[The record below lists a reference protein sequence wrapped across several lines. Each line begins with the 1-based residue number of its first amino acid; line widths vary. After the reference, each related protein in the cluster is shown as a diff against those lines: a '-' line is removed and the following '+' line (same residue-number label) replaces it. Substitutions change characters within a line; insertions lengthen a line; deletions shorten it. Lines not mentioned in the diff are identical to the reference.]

1 MAGRHRY
8 DPVVGPEGF
17 FLPRDGNE
25 RRAAIRR
32 GKAAKLRTGAPV
44 KPPRAVNFS
53 REGEAE
59 RRRRQI
65 EAGVLKP

>member
-1 MAGRHRY
+1 MAGRRRY
-8 DPVVGPEGF
+8 DPAVGPEGF

-25 RRAAIRR
+25 HRAAIRR
-32 GKAAKLRTGAPV
+32 GKAAKLRAGVPV

-59 RRRRQI
+59 RRRRQM
-65 EAGVLKP
+65 ATGVIKP